1 MTMTNYGTPVALLQN
16 LVSGLPT
23 VESILRHHR
32 LIYKNVVHLVVMHG
46 WRLYAGAADK
56 PQDGWVG

>member
-1 MTMTNYGTPVALLQN
+1 MSMKNYGTPVALLQN

-32 LIYKNVVHLVVMHG
+32 LIYKNLVHLVVMAVICG
-46 WRLYAGAADK
+46 RRG
-56 PQDGWVG
+56 